1 MACVMRCEK
10 CGVQDDGE
18 DSIEWVLA
26 TGDIADFAPDEPSFE
41 VDGDQTFDYF
51 VCRECAEELEEGNDE

>member
-1 MACVMRCEK
+1 M
-10 CGVQDDGE
+10 QDDGE

-51 VCRECAEELEEGNDE
+51 VCRECAEDLEEGNDE